1 MKLREF
7 NYTREDGAKKT
18 YSLLV
23 LKEDTTSLEGISL
36 RDLKEEDREKVIAI
50 YKEFEEKLN
59 PYMKNYRKFLKAK
72 ITFEEGSN

>member
-7 NYTREDGAKKT
+7 SYTKEDNSRKD

-23 LKEDTTSLEGISL
+23 LKEDAASVEGISL
-36 RDLKEEDREKVIAI
+36 KDLKEEDRDKVIAI

-59 PYMKNYRKFLKAK
+59 PYMKHYRKFIKGRMVSK
-72 ITFEEGSN
+72 VGSN